1 MVSQITRDCVSL
13 CSPAMLN
20 WQAIVF
26 ISALTLEFTVYNF
39 SDWNLLGGQVVSII
53 FIFAWSGSVMGLY
66 FYFLNAMGWFRVDP
80 LEEEVGLDISRHKGA
95 AYDIKEANIED
106 VKQLNDARANLAEG
120 SMRGTKYVVE
130 ENKMPDDTKKD
141 VDEPE
146 MEA

>member
-1 MVSQITRDCVSL
+1 
-13 CSPAMLN
+13 
-20 WQAIVF
+20 
-26 ISALTLEFTVYNF
+26 
-39 SDWNLLGGQVVSII
+39 
-53 FIFAWSGSVMGLY
+53 MGLY

-106 VKQLNDARANLAEG
+106 VKQLNDVRASLVEG
-120 SMRGTKYVVE
+120 SMRGTKYAIE
-130 ENKMPDDTKKD
+130 ENKMPMPDDTKKD